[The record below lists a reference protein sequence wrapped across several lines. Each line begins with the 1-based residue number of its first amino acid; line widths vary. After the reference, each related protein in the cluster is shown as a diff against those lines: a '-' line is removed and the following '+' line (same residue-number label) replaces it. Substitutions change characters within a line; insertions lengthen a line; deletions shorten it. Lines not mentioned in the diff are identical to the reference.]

1 MKSAVK
7 PIVLVILSLFFFN
20 FPQAQT
26 VSFEAL
32 NKEIGTLKTKLV
44 PDKRVAILTAEL
56 IDTLQKTPVLKGKT
70 DLPEAKQ
77 QLIQLLAGK
86 GIPFIDSLI
95 LLPDASIG
103 EKYWALASLSV
114 STMRAEPD
122 DASELVTQV
131 MMGTPLKILE
141 QHKSWFKVQAP
152 EGYLGWLD
160 GTGLQRL
167 SAGEMKLWKQSRRFI
182 YNEIT
187 GFVYDAP
194 TKDAAVVS
202 DLVLGDLFE
211 ASSSRRG
218 YLQIKLPD
226 GRQGFVSKSSCR
238 SYSDWAE
245 SAPDVENM
253 LAFAFQMMGSPYL
266 WGGSSVKALDCSGF
280 TKVLY
285 YSQAIILARDA
296 SQQARYGQVLD
307 HQKTDDLQRG
317 DLLFF
322 GKSASRIT
330 HTGVYLG
337 KGDFI
342 HASGRV
348 LVSSIDPNDDK
359 YLPSRNYVAARRIVT
374 ALGNEGIIQVKN
386 HPWYNNI
393 R

>member
-7 PIVLVILSLFFFN
+7 RIVLVILSLFFLSFV
-20 FPQAQT
+20 QAQT
-26 VSFEAL
+26 ISYEAL
-32 NKEIGTLKTKLV
+32 NKEIGTLKMKLV
-44 PDKRVAILTAEL
+44 PDKRVALFTAEF
-56 IDTLQKTPVLKGKT
+56 IDTLQKMPVLKGKT

-77 QLIQLLAGK
+77 QLIQLLADK
-86 GIPFIDSLI
+86 GFPFIDSVV
-95 LLPDASIG
+95 LLPDASLG
-103 EKYWALASLSV
+103 EKIWALASLSV
-114 STMRAEPD
+114 STLRAEPD

-141 QHKSWFKVQAP
+141 QHKNWFKVQAP

-167 SAGEMKLWKQSRRFI
+167 STGEMNHWKQSKRFI

-187 GFVYDAP
+187 GFVYDEP
-194 TKDAAVVS
+194 NKDAAVVS

-211 ASSSRRG
+211 AAGSRRG
-218 YLQIKLPD
+218 YLEIKLPD
-226 GRQGFVSKSSCR
+226 GRQGFVSRSSCR
-238 SYSDWAE
+238 SYSDWVE
-245 SAPDVENM
+245 SVPDIENM

-285 YSQAIILARDA
+285 YSQAVILARDA

-307 HQKTDDLQRG
+307 HQKTGDLQRG

-322 GKSASRIT
+322 GKSANRIT

-348 LVSSIDPNDDK
+348 LISSIDPNNDK

-374 ALGNEGIIQVKN
+374 AIGSEGIMQVKK

>member
-7 PIVLVILSLFFFN
+7 RIVLVILSLFFLSFV
-20 FPQAQT
+20 QAQT
-26 VSFEAL
+26 ISYEAL
-32 NKEIGTLKTKLV
+32 NKEIGTLKMKLV
-44 PDKRVAILTAEL
+44 PDKRVALFTAEL

-77 QLIQLLAGK
+77 QLIQLLADK
-86 GIPFIDSLI
+86 GIPFIDSVV
-95 LLPDASIG
+95 LLPDASLG
-103 EKYWALASLSV
+103 EKIWALASLSV
-114 STMRAEPD
+114 STLRAEPD

-167 SAGEMKLWKQSRRFI
+167 SIGEMNHWKQSKRFI

-187 GFVYDAP
+187 GFVYDEP
-194 TKDAAVVS
+194 NKDAAVVS

-211 ASSSRRG
+211 AAGSRRG
-218 YLQIKLPD
+218 YLEIKLPD
-226 GRQGFVSKSSCR
+226 GRQGFVSRSSCR
-238 SYSDWAE
+238 SYSDWVE
-245 SAPDVENM
+245 SVPDIENM

-285 YSQAIILARDA
+285 YSQAVILARDA

-307 HQKTDDLQRG
+307 HQKTGDLQRG

-348 LVSSIDPNDDK
+348 LISSIDPNNDK

-374 ALGNEGIIQVKN
+374 AIGSEGIMQVKK